1 MPCFHASNNI
11 PRIKARRK
19 TTLHACC
26 CKFCHRRQA
35 SHSLPPDEKPV
46 SVTVIAVLGTASSLH
61 LGGRLRACRPL
72 ETPRCS
78 RKLSSLGLVCPG
90 HRPPQPPR
98 GAGGRGRA
106 GGAAVRLRARA
117 AWNRSSLTRKV
128 TPPGCGGGGDVPR
141 DSLAGTSPTTIAI
154 DTDPDAG
161 PLPGGARP
169 TSAGTALTET
179 TGPAQRSRP
188 PCRNRPPQ
196 DEGAGA
202 DGRSD

>member
-1 MPCFHASNNI
+1 M
-11 PRIKARRK
+11 
-19 TTLHACC
+19 
-26 CKFCHRRQA
+26 
-35 SHSLPPDEKPV
+35 
-46 SVTVIAVLGTASSLH
+46 SVTVNAVLGTASSLH

-106 GGAAVRLRARA
+106 GGAVVRLWARA
-117 AWNRSSLTRKV
+117 AWNRSPLTRKV

-154 DTDPDAG
+154 DTDPDAS

-169 TSAGTALTET
+169 TWAGTALTET